1 MTSVGDFQGMPM
13 SLTLNSVNEVDKIL
27 GPVDLLALEEFE
39 SVINLMIMTDM
50 VYSASSHLPQPVEQ
64 RM

>member
-1 MTSVGDFQGMPM
+1 MPM